1 MVGVHQECPIRLYI
15 TFRKRS
21 QWAMKVIVVYIYLL
35 STSHLMGQWHEQLLG
50 ELCWVA
56 VWWLRR
62 RSVDTAGHSIFR
74 ESEFSFFMAPRI
86 VLERKTEDD
95 GWRNRDVKDVIGMKW
110 PQSLDQMAIP
120 LKRSFY
126 HEIGDTWFKSWA
138 LNDMTGGWTRFYFI
152 GIRLIRSWLQ

>member
-110 PQSLDQMAIP
+110 PQSLVRPD
-120 LKRSFY
+120 
-126 HEIGDTWFKSWA
+126 GDSVKEKLLPRNWRHVIQKLGFEWHDWRVDKILFHW
-138 LNDMTGGWTRFYFI
+138 D
-152 GIRLIRSWLQ
+152 

>member
-1 MVGVHQECPIRLYI
+1 MRIYI

-35 STSHLMGQWHEQLLG
+35 LSTSHLMGQWHEELLRG
-50 ELCWVA
+50 LCWVA

-86 VLERKTEDD
+86 VLERKTRDE
-95 GWRNRDVKDVIGMKW
+95 GRRNRDVKDVIGMKW

-126 HEIGDTWFKSWA
+126 HEIGGTWFKSWA
-138 LNDMTGGWTRFYFI
+138 LTWHDWRVDEILFHWD
-152 GIRLIRSWLQ
+152 RLIRSWLQ